1 MNDNL
6 KDLKNPYNR
15 NYSFHVIDSKFFLIF
30 NIIESYCDQKLLFG
44 I

>member
-15 NYSFHVIDSKFFLIF
+15 NYSFHVIDELFKIF
-30 NIIESYCDQKLLFG
+30 SNF
-44 I
+44 